1 MKAIPPSY
9 WETLAA
15 RHDVALVS
23 RYQVRLVSC
32 EAFLERQPT
41 EAPARALLEELEA
54 AGFLDAQAREVCPN
68 CRTPVDD
75 LAVSEK
81 RCSRC
86 SASFEHD
93 GPVSERVY
101 FRPGRRSR
109 DPRWV
114 ITVHGMNTYGSW
126 QEEFGWQLTQIYGYS
141 LPVAIFKYGRIL
153 ISPLLLLGQERYAQR
168 LARRLRQI
176 FQEMDDGGFGDRPDV
191 VAHSFGTWLFARA
204 LELDPELSFGR
215 VVLTGSIVP
224 PDFDWGRFLGGDSP
238 RVGAVLCHHG
248 GRDSVVPLAQFF
260 IPSSG
265 PSGRRGFNRAAGLK
279 NRLRQWFEPSF
290 GHSSY
295 FADANLKLVMTKVW
309 GPFLTLPDDELGAWG
324 DEPGHRTT
332 RAWRRSRLSLLS
344 HAFKYATLA
353 LLALLL
359 LVSAAAFL
367 VGARELISLFTAQS
381 TGA

>member
-1 MKAIPPSY
+1 MKSIPPSY
-9 WETLAA
+9 WNTLAA
-15 RHDVALVS
+15 RYEAALVS
-23 RYQVRLVSC
+23 RYQVRLDSC

-41 EAPARALLEELEA
+41 DAPARALLEELEK
-54 AGFLDAQAREVCPN
+54 AGFLEVQAREVCPN
-68 CRTPVDD
+68 CQTLVDD
-75 LAVSEK
+75 LAASEK

-93 GPVSERVY
+93 GPLPERVY
-101 FRPGRRSR
+101 FRRGRRSR

-114 ITVHGMNTYGSW
+114 VTVHGMNTYGPW
-126 QEEFGWQLTQIYGYS
+126 QEEFGWQLAQIYGYS
-141 LPVAIFKYGRIL
+141 LPVAVFKYGRIL

-168 LARRLRQI
+168 LADRLRRI
-176 FQEMDDGGFGDRPDV
+176 SQEMKDGGFGDRPDV

-204 LELDPELSFGR
+204 LDLAPELCFGR

-238 RVGAVLCHHG
+238 RVEAILCHYG

-260 IPSSG
+260 IPGSG
-265 PSGRRGFNRAAGLK
+265 PSGRRGFNGAGEPGH
-279 NRLRQWFEPSF
+279 RLRQWFAPTF

-295 FADANLKLVMTKVW
+295 FADANLRSVMTTVW
-309 GPFLTLPDDELGAWG
+309 GPFLTLPDDRLDTWG
-324 DEPGHRTT
+324 EEPGPRT
-332 RAWRRSRLSLLS
+332 RRDWRRSRLGPLS
-344 HAFKYATLA
+344 QAFKYATLA

-359 LVSAAAFL
+359 VTSAAAFL
-367 VGARELISLFTAQS
+367 AGAWELVNLLAARS